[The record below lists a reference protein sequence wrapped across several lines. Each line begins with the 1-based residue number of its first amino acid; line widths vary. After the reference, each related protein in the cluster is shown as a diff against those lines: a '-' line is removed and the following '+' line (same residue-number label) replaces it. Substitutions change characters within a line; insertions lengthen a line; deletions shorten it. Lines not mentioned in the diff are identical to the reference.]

1 MRAAISVA
9 LLLVIATATGAAVA
23 QESGAD
29 RSADLVPQ
37 QDPTTAPTTTPSAAA
52 VNPVVLRVNGE
63 PIRAFEIS
71 MIMQNVK
78 AQLELRGQEVET
90 KELAQSATQRA
101 IEQRLLAQEARRL
114 GVEADELDVARA
126 AEAAERQAGGRAI
139 LESRLEASGASYEQ
153 LLGVIRELEL
163 LRAFVEQRIVPNVAV
178 DDEEIAAFYEANP
191 ELFETQERVHAYHMI
206 FIAGENASEAEQA
219 AARAKAEAARERAMA
234 GTEEFSAIAREL
246 SEGPAAATGGD
257 LGWIN
262 RDTVVKPL
270 SDAAF
275 ALEPGDISEV
285 FRSPYGYHVATIS
298 ERRPAGTISLE
309 EATDQIASILRQRKA
324 GETVAQLLDTLIK
337 SARVENVL
345 GNPNPIQGTD

>member
-1 MRAAISVA
+1 MRAATAVA
-9 LLLVIATATGAAVA
+9 LSLVFTTAAGAAVA
-23 QESGAD
+23 QNAGD
-29 RSADLVPQ
+29 GRSADLAPQ

-52 VNPVVLRVNGE
+52 VNPVVNPVVLRVNGE

-71 MIMQNVK
+71 MIMQNVQ
-78 AQLELRGQEVET
+78 AQLDLRGQEVDT
-90 KELAQSATQRA
+90 KELAQTATQRA

-126 AEAAERQAGGRAI
+126 AEAAERRAGGRAI

-178 DDEEIAAFYEANP
+178 NDEEIAAFYEANP
-191 ELFETQERVHAYHMI
+191 ELFETEERVHAFHMI
-206 FIAGENASEAEQA
+206 FIAGEDAPEAEQA
-219 AARAKAEAARERAMA
+219 AARAKAEAARERALT

-246 SEGPAAATGGD
+246 SEGPAADTGGD

-270 SDAAF
+270 SDAVF
-275 ALEPGDISEV
+275 ALEPGAISEV

-298 ERRPAGTISLE
+298 ERRPAGTIGLE
-309 EATDQIASILRQRKA
+309 EATDQIGSILRQRKA

-345 GNPNPIQGTD
+345 GSPTPE